1 MALTLASCAV
11 SPPRDA
17 SRTYVNPVLERD
29 FPEKHAFMRDW
40 VFSGRPDTLKER
52 AQGTPGRRS
61 FR

>member
-1 MALTLASCAV
+1 L
-11 SPPRDA
+11 SPSEDFA
-17 SRTYVNPVLERD
+17 ETYAFYLRRPGVLERD
-29 FPEKHAFMRDW
+29 FPEKHAFMRDC